1 MRYSDAQPTSSTA
14 GDIESM
20 AMYAGSSV
28 DDVRRTAPSAVIVE
42 AIAHSIGPR

>member
-14 GDIESM
+14 GDIEAM

-28 DDVRRTAPSAVIVE
+28 DDVRRAAPSAVIVE